1 MRKILLLIIVSVLF
15 ICNSI
20 NAQNT
25 YKSKLSKDTIL
36 IGDRVEL
43 SMKLNLKE
51 SEECTF
57 QEPADPITQGVETIQ
72 KIKID
77 TTLVHKGILDIEGK
91 MILTSFDS
99 GSYVLPPVV
108 ALVSRGN
115 GNVDTLIF
123 SGSVLEVKTIPI
135 DTATFKPFDIKGQI
149 KYPLT
154 LKELLPWL
162 GLMIIVIIL
171 TYILI
176 RYIKYRKENKTF
188 FGRPIVKDPPHIIAL
203 RELEKIRGQKLW
215 QNNKQKYF
223 YTLITDVLREYIAS
237 RYDIPAM
244 EQTSNELFSALSD
257 KNIQPKLYDELK
269 NLFSTADYVK
279 FAKHA
284 ASNDENEEAI
294 PTAVRFVNATFMQE
308 LENKKGE

>member
-1 MRKILLLIIVSVLF
+1 
-15 ICNSI
+15 
-20 NAQNT
+20 
-25 YKSKLSKDTIL
+25 
-36 IGDRVEL
+36 
-43 SMKLNLKE
+43 
-51 SEECTF
+51 
-57 QEPADPITQGVETIQ
+57 
-72 KIKID
+72 
-77 TTLVHKGILDIEGK
+77 
-91 MILTSFDS
+91 
-99 GSYVLPPVV
+99 
-108 ALVSRGN
+108 
-115 GNVDTLIF
+115 
-123 SGSVLEVKTIPI
+123 
-135 DTATFKPFDIKGQI
+135 
-149 KYPLT
+149 PLT

-215 QNNKQKYF
+215 QNNKQKHF

-244 EQTSNELFSALSD
+244 EQTSNELFLALSD

-279 FAKHA
+279 FAKHD
-284 ASNDENEEAI
+284 ASSDENEEAI